1 MVKDRIVV
9 WETLESLKKK
19 LEAEDDDEPPT
30 LRHLLKDATLVIQLY
45 GDDRGTFYSHRIET
59 DDFATKLVVEFD
71 NLLKW
76 SAVGQENI
84 RHCAAGAL
92 LVFIGHLATVKNEVL
107 IVNLSPSFRYFMVGI
122 VASLIAQIV
131 TWVSYWT
138 FSQTLTKHCSKWCR
152 WIVGFLI
159 IVSIIAFVGGGILSY
174 NALQAQAKIPASPRG
189 LTIQ

>member
-1 MVKDRIVV
+1 MPDAIK
-9 WETLESLKKK
+9 LQESISQITRAIRNMIDLYD
-19 LEAEDDDEPPT
+19 ADEEKIRFVA
-30 LRHLLKDATLVIQLY
+30 LQSAHESARDAIKGCLLINS
-45 GDDRGTFYSHRIET
+45 G
-59 DDFATKLVVEFD
+59 
-71 NLLKW
+71 
-76 SAVGQENI
+76 
-84 RHCAAGAL
+84 AAGAL